1 MGPAIEVPAAS
12 PVPWS
17 PPRLWSPELPPRR
30 PPLKVLGS
38 NRTTPNSTQKALTY
52 AKTHKSRYFH
62 VSRIPNAEAVV
73 SHTKSPPPSHSRS
86 DSSTR
91 SKHVSEPPDVAQ
103 KPPSLGE
110 RQLNIALSL
119 TPPTK
124 PDEVPSPTALPESP
138 LDDFF
143 MLKEG
148 TNSSQAPDLTRTTY
162 SHAGREQ
169 LNSRVTPSAAEIFTE
184 VKTMEASEPSTSAL
198 SPPVYVDASDIEI
211 NSPDVEMGASLSN
224 NASASRNGSSTDDR
238 DEVDRTGSPDFQKSS
253 PAQTVPPPYHL
264 SYVQREMKVPVGK
277 SRRRKLLKEGLRMLV
292 RAEAYLRNG
301 RRKSTYVKK
310 HRESGIV
317 GRQRSRK
324 PSSDYENTFVV
335 SVLKKEKAKHA
346 YGRKGSKSKCNSLE
360 LWSLMEKK
368 MSASSSASKQLLY
381 SAMVGEFPGRI
392 ANVIC
397 SRHSFSYIVV
407 TSPIYC
413 EHRKSPITCF
423 AFLQP

>member
-1 MGPAIEVPAAS
+1 MGEAVIIGAEESKVDEYS
-12 PVPWS
+12 TD
-17 PPRLWSPELPPRR
+17 PELELLLSTMPGSARTMPTLPRSEMLFTTEHQLRSGLIAGDLLLLAAADGALHGSRDRGSSCITCPVR

-198 SPPVYVDASDIEI
+198 SPPVYELCCWQKNAKENFQI

-264 SYVQREMKVPVGK
+264 SYVQREFQM
-277 SRRRKLLKEGLRMLV
+277 
-292 RAEAYLRNG
+292 
-301 RRKSTYVKK
+301 
-310 HRESGIV
+310 
-317 GRQRSRK
+317 
-324 PSSDYENTFVV
+324 
-335 SVLKKEKAKHA
+335 
-346 YGRKGSKSKCNSLE
+346 
-360 LWSLMEKK
+360 
-368 MSASSSASKQLLY
+368 LLY
-381 SAMVGEFPGRI
+381 SCQMIQPRPFRTVYAVDDDFVHI
-392 ANVIC
+392 NVK
-397 SRHSFSYIVV
+397 FIVSV
-407 TSPIYC
+407 VHVLKLHPVDYV
-413 EHRKSPITCF
+413 EHCKGGQLNSTLPDIN
-423 AFLQP
+423 